1 MFVRPVRHFAGCAFV
16 GARRP
21 DAGPRPLFVWNC
33 AINNNKARKE
43 VLPELVPLSKGYFC
57 RGCARIGKTQLRA
70 SAGHF

>member
-33 AINNNKARKE
+33 AINNNNNNLR
-43 VLPELVPLSKGYFC
+43 FQ
-57 RGCARIGKTQLRA
+57 CAGFLRTVRYRL
-70 SAGHF
+70 